1 MKMTEKTIEIAGEQ
15 EMINFAQEVARSLS
29 GGEIIALDGDLGAG
43 KTFFTAALC
52 EELGVKRTKVSSPTY
67 VIMKEYEGKFTVF
80 HWDFYRIVEED
91 ELVAADFSEILK
103 TDGVVNIVEWASL
116 YDSFWKDHRPGIE
129 IKIEFEGKDDRRKI
143 RFKKTS

>member
-1 MKMTEKTIEIAGEQ
+1 MEEKLIAVSNEQ
-15 EMINFAQEVARSLS
+15 EMINFAKETAQSLT

-52 EELGVKRTKVSSPTY
+52 EQLGVERTKVSSPTY

-80 HWDFYRIVEED
+80 HWDFYRIMEED
-91 ELVAADFSEILK
+91 ELMAADFSEILK
-103 TDGVVNIVEWASL
+103 TDGAVNIVEWASM
-116 YDSFWKDHRPGIE
+116 YDSFWKEHRPKIE

-143 RFKKTS
+143 RFKKTG

>member
-1 MKMTEKTIEIAGEQ
+1 MKVEEKVIEVSNEQ
-15 EMINFAQEVARSLS
+15 EMINFAKEVAQSLS

-52 EELGVKRTKVSSPTY
+52 EELGVERTKVSSPTY
-67 VIMKEYEGKFTVF
+67 VIMKEYAGKFTVF

-103 TDGVVNIVEWASL
+103 TDGAVNVVEWASL
-116 YDSFWKDHRPGIE
+116 YDSSWKSHSPRIE

-143 RFKKTS
+143 RFKKTT